1 MSAPST
7 SKAVS
12 SAIMIGTLFVFAAL
26 PYASFHLAG
35 LAKDDLQNSQALF
48 YFNANQLEKLK
59 SNQAAKTAAAQ
70 KTRSDLAVTPSKGLG
85 LAGAELQSLLSRL
98 IRNGSGR
105 PGSLQVLPPT
115 IEGQFAK
122 ITVQAVFKAS
132 NQAFRQIILDIER
145 HVPFVFIE
153 QLSVRNLFRPN
164 SDNALASGEHLSG
177 NGRETLEISIR
188 ASNYM
193 KTSNGAKKRV
203 E

>member
-1 MSAPST
+1 MSVPRTRAALSLGT
-7 SKAVS
+7 
-12 SAIMIGTLFVFAAL
+12 MIGVLFLLALL
-26 PYASFHLAG
+26 PYTSFHLASR
-35 LAKDDLQNSQALF
+35 AKDDLQNTQALF
-48 YFNANQLEKLK
+48 SFNASQLEKLK
-59 SNQAAKTAAAQ
+59 PNHAAKDAAAQ
-70 KTRSDLAVTPSKGLG
+70 KTRSDSVLSPAKGLG

-98 IRNGSGR
+98 IRNGAGQT
-105 PGSLQVLPPT
+105 GSLQVLPPT

-193 KTSNGAKKRV
+193 KTANGAKKRV